1 MVAIDLTRLKEA
13 FSSQNVPITDAQAA
27 KFETY
32 AELLCEWNEKINLTA
47 ITDSLGIE
55 RKHFLDSCLPL
66 GMADALAGGMSGPKV
81 IDVGTGAGF
90 PGLPWKIVREDISL
104 TLLDSLQK
112 RINFLHEVCEKTGID
127 ASLVHARAED
137 AGQNKAMRERF
148 DIACARAVARLSVLC
163 EYCLP
168 FVKVGGV
175 FAALKGP
182 SASEEV
188 NSALAAV
195 EKLGGKLEKC
205 VEYELPAAQ
214 VEGRTLVLIRKIK
227 PTPPIY
233 PRSKA
238 KMDKSPL

>member
-1 MVAIDLTRLKEA
+1 MID
-13 FSSQNVPITDAQAA
+13 PILLR
-27 KFETY
+27 ETLEQQGLPYSDSLCEKLDQY
-32 AELLCEWNEKINLTA
+32 AEILVDWNQRMNLTA
-47 ITDSLGIE
+47 ITDPSGIVV
-55 RKHFLDSCLPL
+55 KHFVDSLLLLKAIELPQGASL
-66 GMADALAGGMSGPKV
+66 

-168 FVKVGGV
+168 FVRVGGV